1 VDDVVPAALHYLG
14 LDPNSTQPKDL
25 DKAADL
31 IGKIRPLV
39 RKFHSSE
46 YLNALAS
53 GEICFVVGWSGD
65 IKQAQKRAAEARN
78 GVEIGYAIPLEGAQ
92 MFFDNL
98 AIPKDAGN
106 VAEAHELINYLLRP
120 EVAAKNTNLMQYA
133 NGNLASQTLIDKA
146 VLDDKTV
153 YPDAATMAR
162 LYTIS
167 AHDQK
172 TQRLLNR
179 LWTRIKT
186 GR

>member
-1 VDDVVPAALHYLG
+1 
-14 LDPNSTQPKDL
+14 
-25 DKAADL
+25 
-31 IGKIRPLV
+31 
-39 RKFHSSE
+39 
-46 YLNALAS
+46 
-53 GEICFVVGWSGD
+53 
-65 IKQAQKRAAEARN
+65 
-78 GVEIGYAIPLEGAQ
+78 
-92 MFFDNL
+92 
-98 AIPKDAGN
+98 
-106 VAEAHELINYLLRP
+106 
-120 EVAAKNTNLMQYA
+120 MQYA
-133 NGNLASQTLIDKA
+133 NGNLASQKLIDKA